1 MKAKKYIIGI
11 MSVLILIFIAL
22 ISQGNIGV
30 SKDNMEKDARK
41 SQRIQEDWL
50 TAKYINDDF
59 GAFLFYSK
67 DLSDYTFSIYKNR
80 PGFSFGYFFYS
91 GGSLPKISDNIL
103 QLNSNNQGSIFLSL
117 NKMNVSKIEIDNG
130 SKEVEQIP
138 IEHNKPFTVII
149 PEASEEVSFYDVNG
163 NLISYERISE
173 GQL

>member
-1 MKAKKYIIGI
+1 MKSKKHIIWMIGI
-11 MSVLILIFIAL
+11 LALIFITL
-22 ISQGNIGV
+22 RSQGYLGV
-30 SKDNMEKDARK
+30 SKYNMEKDARK

-67 DLSDYTFSIYKNR
+67 DLSDYKFSIYQNI

-91 GGSLPKISDNIL
+91 GGSLSKISDDIL
-103 QLNSNNQGSIFLSL
+103 QFNSNDQGSIFLSL

-130 SKEVEQIP
+130 SQDVEQIL
-138 IEHNKPFTVII
+138 IEHNKPFTLII
-149 PEASEEVSFYDVNG
+149 PKDSGEVSFYDVNG

-173 GQL
+173 RQL